1 MEDIINY
8 NNINNGKIMGS
19 TNPSLRGVLCTRKFD
34 WILKI

>member
-19 TNPSLRGVLCTRKFD
+19 TNPNPAGCKAPVNLIGY
-34 WILKI
+34 